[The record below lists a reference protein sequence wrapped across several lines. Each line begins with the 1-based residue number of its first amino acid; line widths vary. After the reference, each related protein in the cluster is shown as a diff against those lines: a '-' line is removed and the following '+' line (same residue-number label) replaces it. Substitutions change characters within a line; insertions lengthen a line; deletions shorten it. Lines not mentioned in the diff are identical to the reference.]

1 MKKQFLSIL
10 ETYMH
15 EKAYTFPDDFNELR
29 QLYIFSCEHKMV
41 AAVFEQIRDSKL
53 WDQEEYASL
62 KAKWRRSAITDIMLQ
77 VQKEEGFLKVYQ
89 KMLAAGAKPLVV
101 KGMICRY
108 LYGKPDLRISSDE
121 DILLQREDFALCD
134 EILLSEGFVR
144 DELSLKGG
152 VAQLPREIPYRNFA
166 TGTFIELHF
175 ELFDSDSGAYGHLN
189 DEFSHVF
196 DQSVCQN
203 IKGVEVWTLAPTD
216 HMFYLICH
224 AFKHFLHGGFGIR
237 MICDM
242 VMMAE
247 LHGAS
252 MDWNQIGEKLTRLHM
267 DSFWAGLAEIGRVYL
282 GFDWDKSSYPA
293 SLQEA
298 YVGMEDLL
306 EDLLDSGIYGSRSR
320 ERQHSANIT
329 LSAARRGK
337 KRMSSSLKAT
347 LFPSAS
353 YMKKKYPWIRRFPFL
368 LPIGWLV
375 RVVEYLKGRKKRAVT
390 NRGKEAK
397 SGLQIG
403 RQRVELLKKYRI
415 IE

>member
-15 EKAYTFPDDFNELR
+15 DKTYAFPEDFNELR
-29 QLYIFSCEHKMV
+29 QLYRFSGEHKMT
-41 AAVFEQIRDSKL
+41 AAVFEQIRKSKL
-53 WDQEEYASL
+53 WEQEEYASL
-62 KAKWRRSAITDIMLQ
+62 KAKWRSTAITDIMLQ
-77 VQKEEGFLKVYQ
+77 VQKEEGFLKAYQ
-89 KMLAAGAKPLVV
+89 RLLEAGVKPLVV

-121 DILLQREDFALCD
+121 DILLPRGDFSLAD
-134 EILLSEGFVR
+134 KILLEEGFTR
-144 DELSLKGG
+144 EELCLERGLKG
-152 VAQLPREIPYRNFA
+152 LPREIPYRNFE

-175 ELFDSDSGAYGHLN
+175 ELFDRDSGVYGHLN

-196 DQSVCQN
+196 DNCVCQN
-203 IKGVEVWTLAPTD
+203 IKGVDIWTLAPTD

-224 AFKHFLHGGFGIR
+224 SFKHFLHGGFGIR

-247 LHGAS
+247 QYGDS
-252 MDWNQIGEKLTRLHM
+252 MDWNLIGEKLTRLHM

-282 GFDWDKSSYPA
+282 GFDWDKASYPA

-306 EDLLDSGIYGSRSR
+306 EDLLDSGIYGSSSR

-329 LSAARRGK
+329 LSAARNGK
-337 KRMSSSLKAT
+337 KRMSASLKAT
-347 LFPSAS
+347 LFPNAA
-353 YMKKKYPWIRRFPFL
+353 YMKKKYPWIGRFPFL
-368 LPIGWLV
+368 LPIGWGL
-375 RVVEYLKGRKKRAVT
+375 RVVEYLKRRKKRTVA
-390 NRGKEAK
+390 NRREEAK

-403 RQRVELLKKYRI
+403 RARVELLRKYRI